1 MHMQRT
7 CIPLTF
13 SHIPHA
19 AMLLARA
26 FQDDPFYTCVLP
38 DSVKRAHVL
47 PWLQERLLRYGL
59 HYGTVYTTPSVE
71 GVAIWLG
78 PEYSAVGVLGA
89 LQTGLFLLPLQLSG
103 PEFQRSL
110 RLSNYADRM
119 HKSAVTGRHLYL
131 MQLGVEPALQGQG
144 IGSALLQMFNAL
156 ADRQAL
162 ICYLETN
169 NEKNL
174 PLYERNG
181 FAVVSHGQAI
191 PGGAHT
197 WAMLRKSVS
206 YNARA
211 RALPGLGLLLVH
223 LVPSARGRLT

>member
-1 MHMQRT
+1 MYMQRN
-7 CIPLTF
+7 CIPLTA

-38 DSVKRAHVL
+38 DAEKRAQRL

-59 HYGTVYTTPSVE
+59 RYGTVYTTPSVE
-71 GVAIWLG
+71 GVAIWFGPQHPTLQLLG
-78 PEYSAVGVLGA
+78 V
-89 LQTGLFLLPLQLSG
+89 LQTGLFLLPLHLRLA
-103 PEFQRSL
+103 EFERGL
-110 RLSNYADRM
+110 RLSAYADRL
-119 HKSAVTGRHLYL
+119 HKSAITGRQLYL

-144 IGSALLQMFNAL
+144 IGSALMQMLKAL

-162 ICYLETN
+162 TCYLETN

-174 PLYERNG
+174 PLYEQNG

-197 WAMLRKSVS
+197 WAMLRKPAS
-206 YNARA
+206 
-211 RALPGLGLLLVH
+211 
-223 LVPSARGRLT
+223 